1 MLVSICFDFVQI
13 FSQIAISFLEDYFS
27 SLLLLGLES
36 QADLGT
42 SCRLQEQEDLLGKG
56 IRKQLSHT

>member
-1 MLVSICFDFVQI
+1 MLVSICFDFVQN

-56 IRKQLSHT
+56 I